1 MSSGSCEIE
10 TSETEAATKDT
21 RVTNPVMVSDSVR
34 YAKRDHDEMICAS
47 QVDEKEEADKVA
59 VIVEANAV
67 VHPGTVM
74 I

>member
-1 MSSGSCEIE
+1 
-10 TSETEAATKDT
+10 
-21 RVTNPVMVSDSVR
+21 MVSDGVR
-34 YAKRDHDEMICAS
+34 YPESDHDEVIGAS

-67 VHPGTVM
+67 VHPRTVM

>member
-1 MSSGSCEIE
+1 
-10 TSETEAATKDT
+10 
-21 RVTNPVMVSDSVR
+21 MVSDGVR
-34 YAKRDHDEMICAS
+34 YPESDHDEVIGAS

>member
-1 MSSGSCEIE
+1 MH
-10 TSETEAATKDT
+10 
-21 RVTNPVMVSDSVR
+21 SDSVR
-34 YAKRDHDEMICAS
+34 DAERDHDEMIGAS

-67 VHPGTVM
+67 VHPRTVV